1 MSIDAVTGLDREEL
15 RDLLAQTLDA
25 DAAEIGDDADFVETL
40 EVDSLMALEVVVVLE
55 RRYGVRFA
63 ETEMRS
69 VRTLDSAYELVRQKL
84 RERP

>member
-25 DAAEIGDDADFVETL
+25 DAAEIRDDADFVETL

>member
-25 DAAEIGDDADFVETL
+25 DAAEIRDDADFVEAL

-63 ETEMRS
+63 EAEMRS